1 VLDAES
7 ILPGTPS
14 KKDGGV
20 GLADSTWTATEAD
33 GVIAA
38 SSPPPMTPAKRRR
51 SSLKGSEDLLV
62 PDSEAESECSPRKPM
77 FNLKRFAFAG

>member
-1 VLDAES
+1 VPGIES

-14 KKDGGV
+14 KKGKGV
-20 GLADSTWTATEAD
+20 ELTNSTRTATEAE
-33 GVIAA
+33 VFVAA

-77 FNLKRFAFAG
+77 FSLKRFAFAG